1 MICGRLCF
9 YDPDIS
15 IKKSQSSATNDNKSN
30 RMSGITRVLSIVII
44 FAVFLTTGTL
54 ALISASSDIVGNLR
68 CNGTDVD
75 KCVPAC
81 VSYQL
86 DRFGCPTCNCVFKL
100 DKFEGDIKLT
110 PKILINILDRL
121 NVARG
126 AKNHTLVDKAFQ
138 LQKWNTTKSGK
149 YFLVPYV
156 FDYSLSGAA
165 FRAILRAIE
174 AFNTHTCVR
183 LISRTFE
190 KDFLNFTDARG
201 CWSYVGRNG
210 GSQEI
215 SISSGCE
222 YVGTVM
228 HQIMHALGF
237 WHKQSRQDRDKYIY
251 ILRQNIKS
259 GFDGSFQK
267 QTTDNIDNINSIYDY
282 QSLMHFDQFA
292 FSKDQN
298 RWLTIIQANGN
309 LYDKYNKDYFTGGDV
324 DLINKLYNCPAATNS
339 TSSGNGTSGPK
350 TKDLPQSCE
359 DDAKNC
365 AERKTK
371 GECEGPLP
379 KKVLMGIDC
388 KATCGICKKE
398 TCKDDATNCEERKTK
413 GECEGPLPKKVLM
426 GIDCKATCG
435 ICKKVETCKDDAT
448 NCAERKTKGECEG
461 PLPTKVLMGIDCK
474 ATCGICKKVETCKDD
489 ATNCAERK
497 TKGECEGPLPK
508 KVLMG
513 IDCKATCG
521 ICKKAE
527 TCKDVATNCVERKTK
542 GECEGPLPK
551 KVLMG
556 LDCKATCGICKKE
569 TTETTCKDTGSR
581 CAYRKAN
588 AECVGPGAKKIVMQ
602 KECQATCGFCK
613 KEPSK
618 TTPTTKPTTKKTLK
632 PGRRRNRGCV
642 DIGPRCNAR
651 ANRGDCDGSWKRRQK
666 MENECRRTCG
676 FCNSGSK
683 CRDQPGK
690 FCNKNR
696 CHRISTRKNCPRTC
710 NACTTRN
717 LIQEPNSLKSIL
729 GMFYL
734 AFNGF
739 SDQFTSIF

>member
-30 RMSGITRVLSIVII
+30 RMSGFTRMLSIAIL

-68 CNGTDVD
+68 CNGTDVN

-86 DRFGCPTCNCVFKL
+86 DQFGCPTCNCVFKL

-190 KDFLNFTDARG
+190 KDFLNFTDAKG

-309 LYDKYNKDYFTGGDV
+309 FYDKYNKDYFTGGDV

-339 TSSGNGTSGPK
+339 TSSGNGTSGQK

-359 DDAKNC
+359 DDAK
-365 AERKTK
+365 
-371 GECEGPLP
+371 
-379 KKVLMGIDC
+379 
-388 KATCGICKKE
+388 
-398 TCKDDATNCEERKTK
+398 
-413 GECEGPLPKKVLM
+413 
-426 GIDCKATCG
+426 
-435 ICKKVETCKDDAT
+435 
-448 NCAERKTKGECEG
+448 
-461 PLPTKVLMGIDCK
+461 
-474 ATCGICKKVETCKDD
+474 
-489 ATNCAERK
+489 NCAERK

-569 TTETTCKDTGSR
+569 NTETTCKDTGSR

-618 TTPTTKPTTKKTLK
+618 TTPITKPTTKKTLK

-651 ANRGDCDGSWKRRQK
+651 ANRGDCDGSWKRKQK

-696 CHRISTRKNCPRTC
+696 CHKISTRKNCPRTC

-739 SDQFTSIF
+739 SDQFPSIF

>member
-30 RMSGITRVLSIVII
+30 RMSGFTRMLSIAIL

-68 CNGTDVD
+68 CNGTDVN

-86 DRFGCPTCNCVFKL
+86 DQFGCPTCNCVFKL

-190 KDFLNFTDARG
+190 KDFLNFTDAKG

-309 LYDKYNKDYFTGGDV
+309 FYDKYNKDYFTGGDV

-339 TSSGNGTSGPK
+339 TSSGNGTSGQK

-388 KATCGICKKE
+388 KATCGICKK
-398 TCKDDATNCEERKTK
+398 
-413 GECEGPLPKKVLM
+413 
-426 GIDCKATCG
+426 
-435 ICKKVETCKDDAT
+435 VETCKDDA
-448 NCAERKTKGECEG
+448 A
-461 PLPTKVLMGIDCK
+461 
-474 ATCGICKKVETCKDD
+474 
-489 ATNCAERK
+489 NCAERK

-569 TTETTCKDTGSR
+569 NTETTCKDTGSR

-618 TTPTTKPTTKKTLK
+618 TTPITKPTTKKTLK

-651 ANRGDCDGSWKRRQK
+651 ANRGDCDGSWKRKQK

-696 CHRISTRKNCPRTC
+696 CHKISTRKNCPRTC

-739 SDQFTSIF
+739 SDQFPSIF

>member
-388 KATCGICKKE
+388 KATCGICKK
-398 TCKDDATNCEERKTK
+398 
-413 GECEGPLPKKVLM
+413 
-426 GIDCKATCG
+426 
-435 ICKKVETCKDDAT
+435 
-448 NCAERKTKGECEG
+448 
-461 PLPTKVLMGIDCK
+461 
-474 ATCGICKKVETCKDD
+474 
-489 ATNCAERK
+489 
-497 TKGECEGPLPK
+497 
-508 KVLMG
+508 
-513 IDCKATCG
+513 
-521 ICKKAE
+521 AE